1 MDRFWQ
7 QAVQG
12 RFHAPRIQVVLV
24 TRDSH
29 RRHAFLRSVFSALSS
44 LLCLAYRDAM
54 HTVAAHLGALGALP
68 DAFTVDTTADLLW
81 LWFGPAGWHALVT
94 ESGWT

>member
-1 MDRFWQ
+1 
-7 QAVQG
+7 
-12 RFHAPRIQVVLV
+12 
-24 TRDSH
+24 
-29 RRHAFLRSVFSALSS
+29 
-44 LLCLAYRDAM
+44 M